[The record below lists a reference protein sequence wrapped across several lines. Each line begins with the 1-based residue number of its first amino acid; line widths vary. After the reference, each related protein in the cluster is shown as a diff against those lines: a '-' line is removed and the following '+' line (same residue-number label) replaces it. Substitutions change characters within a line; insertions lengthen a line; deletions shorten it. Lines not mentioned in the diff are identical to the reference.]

1 MLNLYYSKKMFK
13 KIIYP
18 FTDWAWLK
26 LTAAVAVVTCLLV
39 GFLVLVFGSAIFW
52 ESGDDVAAHL
62 SAASTILIATVGL
75 LSLIF
80 AGYLKRVARQPE
92 VDPYRLPKLSSPSGL
107 IKEGFLTLLG
117 SCLSTG
123 LVGFLLTMLV
133 LVCLGVCISLASLFS
148 TDVSSPAMVVGLLG
162 TSIVQVVSLVLFFIW
177 IGFFSP
183 LLAVRYSYT
192 GRFCSF
198 FEFRWAWNA
207 FTIAPFEYI
216 ARTMAW
222 SVLLAVVTILTP
234 LTAGF
239 AWILSYIL
247 GPYST
252 INCAYLIGDYYD
264 TYLND

>member
-1 MLNLYYSKKMFK
+1 MFK

-62 SAASTILIATVGL
+62 SAASTILMVTVGL

-92 VDPYRLPKLSSPSGL
+92 IDAYRLPKLNSPLSL
-107 IKEGFLTLLG
+107 IKEGLLTLLG
-117 SCLSTG
+117 SLLSTWV
-123 LVGFLLTMLV
+123 VGFLLTMTVLICG
-133 LVCLGVCISLASLFS
+133 LVCTSLAGLISS
-148 TDVSSPAMVVGLLG
+148 EVSSPVMIVGLIGASVVQL
-162 TSIVQVVSLVLFFIW
+162 IVAILFLIW
-177 IGFFSP
+177 IGFFAP

-192 GRFCSF
+192 GRFRSF

-222 SVLLAVVTILTP
+222 SVLLVVITILTP

-239 AWILSYIL
+239 AWVLSYIL

-252 INCAYLIGDYYD
+252 INCAYLIGDYYH